1 MFTFP
6 VLCNWDKYHI
16 FCRQRGITLCI
27 SCMLRN
33 QPLGAKSN
41 LMVLHEPALQY
52 FGTQVLVADDKF
64 KIEYLC
70 QPKGDTK
77 RHTDGNKVEF
87 DSPTHCL
94 ALWIVE
100 Y

>member
-1 MFTFP
+1 
-6 VLCNWDKYHI
+6 
-16 FCRQRGITLCI
+16 
-27 SCMLRN
+27 MLRN

-70 QPKGDTK
+70 QPKGDT
-77 RHTDGNKVEF
+77 E
-87 DSPTHCL
+87 
-94 ALWIVE
+94 A